1 MDTGQRKQESQM
13 RQRAGS
19 KRARTNGAEKRRKGT
34 VLKQNIFRI
43 FYLRSKGRLETP
55 FGAGWV
61 SINFLKAK
69 SSTGD

>member
-1 MDTGQRKQESQM
+1 MDSGQRKQESQM
-13 RQRAGS
+13 RTDGKRERAH
-19 KRARTNGAEKRRKGT
+19 GAEKRRKGI
-34 VLKQNIFRI
+34 VLKQNIFRT

-69 SSTGD
+69 SSTSD